1 MDCIGSNRWAYA
13 RFSSGCLVVRLA
25 FIKLPDWYVILQLIE
40 APDGRRQ
47 RKDGTALMADA
58 VEDKPLGERGHA
70 LKAYNLKT
78 SSRCRP
84 AAGAAGYHN

>member
-1 MDCIGSNRWAYA
+1 M
-13 RFSSGCLVVRLA
+13 RLA

-58 VEDKPLGERGHA
+58 VEDRPLGERGHA
-70 LKAYNLKT
+70 SKAFNLKT
-78 SSRCRP
+78 STRCRSAVE
-84 AAGAAGYHN
+84 AAGCHNLDNLE